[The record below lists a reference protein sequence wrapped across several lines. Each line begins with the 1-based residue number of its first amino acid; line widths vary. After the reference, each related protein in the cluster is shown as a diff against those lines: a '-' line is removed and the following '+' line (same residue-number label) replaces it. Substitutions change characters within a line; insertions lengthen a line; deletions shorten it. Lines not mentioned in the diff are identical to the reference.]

1 MKQKDI
7 IIRNKSGLHARPI
20 SNFVNK
26 ASTYKSEVIVIKDGT
41 EINGKSVLS
50 LLTLAA
56 AYNTKITL
64 CVDGEDETEALDIL
78 SKLLEEGE

>member
-1 MKQKDI
+1 MKQREIVVKS
-7 IIRNKSGLHARPI
+7 KSGLHARPI

-26 ASTYKSEVIVIKDGT
+26 ASTYKSEVVVIKDGV

-56 AYNTKITL
+56 GFNTKLTI
-64 CVDGEDETEALDIL
+64 CVNGDDEDEAIDVL